1 MFSILICSI
10 NVSYL
15 EKLKINIQETIGNE
29 YELLV
34 WDNLANTKPISEV
47 YNLLAEQARYPYYCF
62 IHEDIQFQTE
72 NWSANLL
79 SAFENN
85 TETGFIGIA
94 GSKYK
99 SRTPSGWSTGLL
111 DLDYCNIFHKN
122 KNGKV
127 DHLYNNPRQAVIEP
141 VVNID
146 GVFIVMRKEVWKSS
160 RFNENLLRGFH
171 LYDIDIS
178 FQATKKWRIF
188 VIFNI
193 DILHFT
199 EGGNYGDEWV
209 KDTMNWHKTYSKE
222 LPQVVDGISLQNGIE
237 RKIGKNW
244 LYRLYRE
251 KISWRNKWK
260 WIVAGKLWQYP
271 LVWPYIGFFLFGK
284 YIIKAR
290 SLHRKD

>member
-34 WDNLANTKPISEV
+34 WDNLADTKPIAEV
-47 YNLLAEQARYPYYCF
+47 YNLLAGQAKHPYFCF
-62 IHEDIQFQTE
+62 IHEDIQFQTK

-79 SAFENN
+79 YAFEKNK
-85 TETGFIGIA
+85 ETGLIGIA

-122 KNGKV
+122 KNGTTE
-127 DHLYNNPRQAVIEP
+127 HLYSNPRQSLFEH
-141 VVNID
+141 VVNVD
-146 GVFIVMRKEVWKSS
+146 GVFIAIRKEVWNTTK
-160 RFNENLLRGFH
+160 FNERLLHGFH
-171 LYDIDIS
+171 LYDIDFS
-178 FQATKKWRIF
+178 FQVIKNWKAA

-193 DILHFT
+193 DIMHFT
-199 EGGNYGDEWV
+199 EGGSFGNEWMEYTL
-209 KDTMNWHKTYSKE
+209 KWHKYFSNE
-222 LPQVVDGISLQNGIE
+222 LPQTAEGYVAPYGLEEKV
-237 RKIGKNW
+237 GKNW

-251 KISWRNKWK
+251 NISWVNKLK
-260 WIVAGKLWQYP
+260 WIIAGKNWKYP
-271 LVWPYIGFFLFGK
+271 KAWPYIALFLLGK
-284 YIIKAR
+284 YFKKPKVK
-290 SLHRKD
+290 S